1 MPHPP
6 PRKLLYPPT
15 RRDKVVDDYHG
26 TPVADPYRWLEAPQT
41 PERHAW
47 LEAQQRLTSA
57 FLAAIPTRDV
67 TSATHRAVELPT
79 LFCAILRQAAGTFSG
94 IMPDCNNRLYSIGK
108 PHSTASRSRYLT
120 PIS

>member
-57 FLAAIPTRDV
+57 FLAAIPTRDRLKRDSPSCG
-67 TSATHRAVELPT
+67 TPH
-79 LFCAILRQAAGTFSG
+79 AILCHPAPEPVLFLA
-94 IMPDCNNRLYSIGK
+94 
-108 PHSTASRSRYLT
+108 
-120 PIS
+120 